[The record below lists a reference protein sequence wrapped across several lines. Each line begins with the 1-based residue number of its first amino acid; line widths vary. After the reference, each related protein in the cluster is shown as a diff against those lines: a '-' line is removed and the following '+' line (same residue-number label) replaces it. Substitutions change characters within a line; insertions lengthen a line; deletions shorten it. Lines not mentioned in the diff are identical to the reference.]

1 MGRVVRGGIE
11 DLRGVA
17 SGNGWLAA
25 GVHAARVQVQVSAQ
39 GRGAQQRG
47 DARAAGGVEARALE
61 IAGRGA
67 RARGGALRQEERL
80 VPRMGEAAG
89 GAGRGAVCAAVRGRR
104 APAGAGGEARALGD
118 RGGDARARAR
128 GGALRVDKRA
138 QAAEACLL
146 RALVGE
152 CSVTFEPRTARF
164 DPVSLRHR
172 ILRGRLSAEWPLY
185 EPREFRPIGVH
196 SNVFCRRP
204 PGAFRFRKLERFR
217 TSRRCVFAW
226 GSRRAVSID
235 RLFQRCRISSSTEL
249 KSGASPITM

>member
-1 MGRVVRGGIE
+1 MVVKRSACSACTRAASACIRAASASCALRVSISFRSSGESWGGWVVRGGIE

-17 SGNGWLAA
+17 SGNGWL
-25 GVHAARVQVQVSAQ
+25 AARVQVQVSAQ

-89 GAGRGAVCAAVRGRR
+89 GAGRGAECAAVRGRR

-146 RALVGE
+146 
-152 CSVTFEPRTARF
+152 
-164 DPVSLRHR
+164 
-172 ILRGRLSAEWPLY
+172 
-185 EPREFRPIGVH
+185 
-196 SNVFCRRP
+196 
-204 PGAFRFRKLERFR
+204 
-217 TSRRCVFAW
+217 
-226 GSRRAVSID
+226 
-235 RLFQRCRISSSTEL
+235 
-249 KSGASPITM
+249 SGARGKVSGSTTSQDGAPRK

>member
-1 MGRVVRGGIE
+1 MVVKRSACSACTRAASACTRAASVSCALRVSISFRSSGESWGGLGWVVRGGIE

-47 DARAAGGVEARALE
+47 DARAVGGVEARALE

-146 RALVGE
+146 RALVGR
-152 CSVTFEPRTARF
+152 SGVDNEPGRRAGESSRF
-164 DPVSLRHR
+164 
-172 ILRGRLSAEWPLY
+172 SAEWAS
-185 EPREFRPIGVH
+185 F
-196 SNVFCRRP
+196 
-204 PGAFRFRKLERFR
+204 
-217 TSRRCVFAW
+217 
-226 GSRRAVSID
+226 
-235 RLFQRCRISSSTEL
+235 EL
-249 KSGASPITM
+249 R

>member
-1 MGRVVRGGIE
+1 MVVKRSACSACTRAASACTRAASVSCALRVSISFRSSGESWGGLAWGGLGWVVRGGIE

-17 SGNGWLAA
+17 SGNGWL
-25 GVHAARVQVQVSAQ
+25 AARVQVQVSAQ

-89 GAGRGAVCAAVRGRR
+89 GAGRGAECAAVRGRR

-138 QAAEACLL
+138 QAAEACL
-146 RALVGE
+146 
-152 CSVTFEPRTARF
+152 P
-164 DPVSLRHR
+164 
-172 ILRGRLSAEWPLY
+172 
-185 EPREFRPIGVH
+185 
-196 SNVFCRRP
+196 
-204 PGAFRFRKLERFR
+204 
-217 TSRRCVFAW
+217 
-226 GSRRAVSID
+226 
-235 RLFQRCRISSSTEL
+235 
-249 KSGASPITM
+249 SGARGKVCGSTTSQDGAPTNPHVTIFSRLDII